1 MMKSTLTLCLLFAA
15 SSVLAKLD
23 LSSILSGKQPLDPTT
38 LDSLY
43 THFLTEYRN
52 PSIEA
57 KLASNVNRRAIFE
70 ANVKDIVAHN

>member
-23 LSSILSGKQPLDPTT
+23 LTSILNGKQPLDAAT
-38 LDSLY
+38 LNSLY

-52 PSIEA
+52 PSIES